1 MDSKYHIVY
10 IPGTLTVIGP
20 LTLAFPSSPN
30 GQVGTPY
37 SATLTAAGGLGP
49 YTFSISAGTL
59 PAGLTRNTTTG
70 AITGTPTTAV
80 GGPAA
85 NLTAKVVDSRGTQ
98 ATANGAINISAEAAL
113 KLTFPGGANGQVGTA
128 YSVTLT
134 ATGGFQPYT
143 FSISAGTL
151 PAGLELNAS
160 TGAITGTPTATVSGP
175 AANLTAKVVDF
186 KGAIHHRQRRNQHQP
201 TPSAEAD
208 VPGRPGRHREGGH
221 AVHPYAIC
229 DRRRFALHFLDQ
241 RRHFAGGSNLN
252 ASTGVISGTPTK
264 AVSGPAA
271 NLTAEGGGFLWHFHH
286 REWRHHDK
294 PIGRTFGLAWR

>member
-1 MDSKYHIVY
+1 M
-10 IPGTLTVIGP
+10 
-20 LTLAFPSSPN
+20 
-30 GQVGTPY
+30 
-37 SATLTAAGGLGP
+37 
-49 YTFSISAGTL
+49 
-59 PAGLTRNTTTG
+59 
-70 AITGTPTTAV
+70 
-80 GGPAA
+80 
-85 NLTAKVVDSRGTQ
+85 VDSRGTQ

-151 PAGLELNAS
+151 PAGLTLNAS

-186 KGAIHHRQRRNQHQP
+186 KGASTTVNGAININP
-201 TPSAEAD
+201 PPALKLTFPGGPAATGKVGTPFTLTLSAT
-208 VPGRPGRHREGGH
+208 GG
-221 AVHPYAIC
+221 VSPYTFSIS
-229 DRRRFALHFLDQ
+229 
-241 RRHFAGGSNLN
+241 AGTLPAGLNLN

-271 NLTAEGGGFLWHFHH
+271 NLTAKVVDSYGTSTTANGAITIN
-286 REWRHHDK
+286 
-294 PIGRTFGLAWR
+294 P